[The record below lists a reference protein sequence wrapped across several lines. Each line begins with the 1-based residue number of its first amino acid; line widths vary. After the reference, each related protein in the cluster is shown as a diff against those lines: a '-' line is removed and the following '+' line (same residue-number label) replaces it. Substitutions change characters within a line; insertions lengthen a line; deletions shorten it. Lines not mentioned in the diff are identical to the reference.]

1 MAENTIKES
10 LEIVSNYIGSK
21 VKDREPIFRINV
33 MPEASSAYNGK
44 IIQYLGRTTE
54 YYIRGYFYKCTF
66 LDDEYVWLR
75 HDAQPNMSKGIVV
88 SVPAISVGE
97 YTYNGEEQ
105 GPTFL
110 GLDPGRCTITNQK
123 SINAGHHTMSITLK
137 DATNMEWADGS
148 TSPKTYDYDISKK
161 SQIIS
166 VDSTN
171 VEVNVDAPT
180 KAISVNGVA
189 GTLSAISSDSS
200 IVATNVNGKNVSITG
215 LKNGNATVT
224 IMSPEDDNHF
234 ESNIIVI
241 YVVADMLKVGSFGS
255 LTDKQLVDLVA
266 AADRGEIDLYEDA
279 GWRVGDERRVTLS
292 AMPAANVQETHVSQ
306 TVTLVLLDR
315 GVYTL
320 TNAVSSGRTKCS
332 FVVGL
337 KECLKERG
345 KMNNAD
351 TTSGSWN
358 SSIRRKWCNNEFKN
372 SIPSSILPIF
382 KQVRVITAG
391 TYNGTTNQTTNDWFF
406 LPAEKEC
413 HTPVSNSNATEANAL
428 SVLNHYQT
436 DSNLT
441 KKYNTTTTVA
451 GWWTRSPHK
460 SNAQCWVLRTEDGK
474 WSGYKA
480 TSGLGLSPIGCI

>member
-1 MAENTIKES
+1 MPDIKDSIEN
-10 LEIVSNYIGSK
+10 IVECFGNE
-21 VKDREPIFRINV
+21 VANREVIFRETTIPAANV
-33 MPEASSAYNGK
+33 RNANK
-44 IIQYLGRTTE
+44 IIQYLGPTTE
-54 YYIRGYFYKCTF
+54 YYVRGYFYKCTF
-66 LDDEYVWLR
+66 ENDQYIWLR
-75 HDAQPNMSKGIVV
+75 QDVQSREGDEIVV
-88 SVPAISVGE
+88 SVPEIIAST

-105 GPTFL
+105 GPSFL
-110 GLDPGRCTITNQK
+110 GLDPGRCTITDQK
-123 SINAGHHTMSITLK
+123 KINAGQYTMSIALNDT
-137 DATNMEWADGS
+137 TNMKWADGS
-148 TSPKTYDYDISKK
+148 TSPKTCNYEIEKVP
-161 SQIIS
+161 QTIS
-166 VDSTN
+166 VTTTT
-171 VEVNVDAPT
+171 VEVNADNPIYTIPVT
-180 KAISVNGVA
+180 GVKGILTA
-189 GTLSAISSDSS
+189 TSSNQQ
-200 IVATNVNGKNVSITG
+200 VATADVDGDNVVITG
-215 LKNGNATVT
+215 VKNGNTT
-224 IMSPEDDNHF
+224 ITIVAPEDTNCYG
-234 ESNIIVI
+234 SNTITVS
-241 YVVADMLKVGSFGS
+241 VSASMLKIGGFGT
-255 LTDKQLVDLVA
+255 LTDEELVKLVA

-292 AMPAANVQETHVSQ
+292 AMPATNVQETHVSQ

-337 KECLKERG
+337 KECLKEQGR
-345 KMNNAD
+345 MNNTD
-351 TTSGSWN
+351 TTNGSWN

-372 SIPSSILPIF
+372 SIPSSILSIF
-382 KQVRVITAG
+382 KQVKVITAE

-428 SVLNHYQT
+428 SVLNYYQT

-460 SNAQCWVLRTEDGK
+460 SNAQCWVLRTIDSK
-474 WSGYKA
+474 WNGFKA